1 MTGNRNV
8 NAVAVAMAPAHKDTS
23 ARTHKVSSAL
33 AEDTT
38 ITVDQQNLQQQQ
50 EEKQRW
56 QSRALYA
63 LCETKPEPE
72 PVSVP
77 LSLPLPRPL
86 PVEENAEEWHRSTPR
101 NQAPLPLTHS
111 QALSVA
117 LTHGLPSTTPTCT
130 GNPPPL
136 PLSIPAQSQSPSTS
150 PSIPTATTATT
161 TKRPAA
167 DCCESDSRVGVTGVT
182 THSAESSRV
191 GVTAHSAV
199 VWHSKHTLGVSGKK
213 GISSV
218 LIQYSLSTSSV
229 LAQYY
234 LTVNLVL
241 AQYYLSSS
249 NNTNS

>member
-8 NAVAVAMAPAHKDTS
+8 NAVAVAMTPAHKDTA

-33 AEDTT
+33 TEDTA
-38 ITVDQQNLQQQQ
+38 ITVVQQNLHQQQQ

-63 LCETKPEPE
+63 LCETEPEPE
-72 PVSVP
+72 PVSLP
-77 LSLPLPRPL
+77 MSLPLPLPLPL
-86 PVEENAEEWHRSTPR
+86 PVEENAEEWHRSSPR

-117 LTHGLPSTTPTCT
+117 LTHGLPSTTPPCT

-136 PLSIPAQSQSPSTS
+136 PLPIPAQSQSPSTS

-167 DCCESDSRVGVTGVT
+167 DCCESDSRVGVTGVN

-218 LIQYSLSTSSV
+218 LIQYSLSTS
-229 LAQYY
+229 
-234 LTVNLVL
+234 
-241 AQYYLSSS
+241 
-249 NNTNS
+249 